1 MPFLNSIFGG
11 CTSNDT
17 VAPIVN
23 NLKAELDAL
32 KERINRIEIQNDGFR
47 DDILEIKT
55 DIRFIRLFL
64 QQHPI
69 NPVP

>member
-1 MPFLNSIFGG
+1 MPFMNSIFGG

-17 VAPIVN
+17 VTPVIN
-23 NLKAELDAL
+23 TLKVELDNL

-47 DDILEIKT
+47 EDILEIKT

-64 QQHPI
+64 QQNTVQLP
-69 NPVP
+69 

>member
-1 MPFLNSIFGG
+1 MPIISSIFGG
-11 CTSNDT
+11 CTSNDA

-64 QQHPI
+64 QQKPSQL
-69 NPVP
+69 P